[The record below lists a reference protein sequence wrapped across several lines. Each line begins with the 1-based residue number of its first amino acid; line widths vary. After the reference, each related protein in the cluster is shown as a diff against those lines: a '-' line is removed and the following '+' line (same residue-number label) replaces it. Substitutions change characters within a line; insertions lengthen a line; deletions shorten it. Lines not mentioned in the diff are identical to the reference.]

1 VLTLRQIQSRR
12 QRLPKQRSTQE
23 GDVNIDQF
31 LLIVAAICFG
41 LAAIGVNS
49 PIGLVPLGLLLWVLT
64 VLI

>member
-1 VLTLRQIQSRR
+1 
-12 QRLPKQRSTQE
+12 
-23 GDVNIDQF
+23 VNIDQF